1 MLKILTLDDVKVNG
15 KTVLARVDFNSP
27 IDPETKKILDDS
39 RIRAHGEST
48 INELAKKGAKVVILA
63 HQGRPGES
71 DFISLNQ
78 HAKRLEEILCKPV
91 EYIYDL
97 YGITAQKSIKSLR
110 NGEILLLKNTRTFPE
125 ERKSKEPVEHASS
138 GFVKSLAGLA
148 DLFINDAFS
157 TAHRSHASV
166 VGFSHILPTIA
177 GRIMEREL
185 KSLRRVLEEPEK
197 PCIFI
202 LGGAKVDDSL
212 DISRHVLKNNIADYV
227 LTGGVVGHLFLV
239 AMGVDLGKVNMEY
252 LKKQNA
258 LGLISGIKELMEIYR
273 EKVKTPVDIAINIK
287 GKRKQLSVDKLPTE
301 YSIFDIGKSTII
313 QYNQIISRA
322 KTIVISGPL
331 GVYEHEEFFKG
342 TKGVLEAIA
351 MSKGFSLAGG
361 GHTIAAIYKLGI
373 TNKISYISTAG
384 GALIEY
390 MMGKKLPGVSML
402 AKSQ

>member
-1 MLKILTLDDVKVNG
+1 LLKILTLDDIEVKG
-15 KTVLARVDFNSP
+15 KIVLTRVDFNSP
-27 IDPETKKILDDS
+27 VDPETKKILDDS
-39 RIRAHGEST
+39 RIRAHGETT

-78 HAKRLEEILCKPV
+78 HAQRLEEIICKPV
-91 EYIYDL
+91 EYIDDL
-97 YGITAQKSIKSLR
+97 YGVVAQNSIKNLR
-110 NGEILLLKNTRTFPE
+110 NGEILLLINTRVFLE
-125 ERKSKEPVEHASS
+125 EMKYKEPAEHAKSD
-138 GFVKSLAGLA
+138 FVKNLAALA

-166 VGFSHILPTIA
+166 VGFSHVLPTIA

-185 KSLRRVLEEPEK
+185 ESLRRVVEEPEK

-212 DISRHVLKNNIADYV
+212 DISRHVLKNNIADYI

-239 AMGVDLGKVNMEY
+239 ARGVDLGKYNVEY

-258 LGLISGIKELMEIYR
+258 LGLISGIKELIEKYR
-273 EKVKTPVDIAINIK
+273 EKIKTPVDIAINIK
-287 GKRKQLSVDKLPTE
+287 GKRKQLLVDDLPTE
-301 YSIFDIGKSTII
+301 YPIFDIGKKTIS
-313 QYNQIISRA
+313 QYNQIISGA
-322 KTIVISGPL
+322 KSIVISGPL
-331 GVYEHEEFFKG
+331 GVYEQDNFFEG
-342 TKGVLEAIA
+342 TKGVLEAVA
-351 MSKGFSLAGG
+351 LSKGFSLAGG

-373 TNKISYISTAG
+373 NNKISYISTAG

-390 MMGKKLPGVSML
+390 MMGRKLPGVSMIS
-402 AKSQ
+402 KRQ